1 MELWVYDAWLG
12 GLGFLCALL
21 QRLERRK
28 AGRLKGHD
36 FLRKALLIELH
47 MAEGI
52 APFIGNL
59 FGTTNG
65 RSKGSA
71 GWP

>member
-1 MELWVYDAWLG
+1 MELWVYDAWLRG
-12 GLGFLCALL
+12 FGFLCALL

-36 FLRKALLIELH
+36 FLRKALLIELQ

-52 APFIGNL
+52 APFTGN
-59 FGTTNG
+59 FSGTTNG
-65 RSKGSA
+65 RSMEPAEWS
-71 GWP
+71 